1 MSLVL
6 ANDPDADRLAAA
18 ERQPSGE
25 WHVFSGNEIGV
36 LLGVWQWEEWRR
48 THPSEDPS
56 KAVRGEK
63 RHISGR
69 ASYKEKLCSW
79 FHVRPMLVVFCSC
92 LELHNMKSVE
102 MHSHEWTNS
111 FAEKKKYIADVR
123 SIEVF
128 TSLHYFFVS

>member
-48 THPSEDPS
+48 THPNEDPS
-56 KAVRGEK
+56 KAVSGQK
-63 RHISGR
+63 RHVPGR
-69 ASYKEKLCSW
+69 EPCSQ
-79 FHVRPMLVVFCSC
+79 
-92 LELHNMKSVE
+92 
-102 MHSHEWTNS
+102 T
-111 FAEKKKYIADVR
+111 
-123 SIEVF
+123 
-128 TSLHYFFVS
+128 